1 MPNTA
6 HALWNALRARL
17 QRMRPT
23 SSHIAL
29 QPVLPSDADLAAVQA
44 LLDKVGEALAVH
56 FELKADRGDIVLM
69 DAELAARMSPQLV
82 HAFAE
87 ERPLVTITGLGEHP
101 AEARM
106 SASERFERRR
116 RELLAQLREIPL
128 VRQRA
133 SHPTAE
139 ATSTLPHGALASGFD
154 SHFDSGFDTTALM
167 AVEIADGQRQI
178 VQRVLAGLRARE
190 AAVLCASYG
199 PGANIRFNF
208 HTRLVAIDTLALQQL
223 RVRRELPQPAPG
235 AVTQPNAP
243 LRDLEE
249 TVWDLGLAAG
259 PFPLLDEP
267 VDWWHQPLAWTQGA
281 RIEPFTRVPRYIEL
295 ARLLQAGPLTPSQL
309 RRRARVSV
317 SDLRRFLQA
326 ALLLSLLHWQPDG
339 RALS

>member
-1 MPNTA
+1 MIANN
-6 HALWNALRARL
+6 LWNALRARL
-17 QRMRPT
+17 QTWRGES

-44 LLDKVGEALAVH
+44 LLDKVGEALAVR
-56 FELKADRGDIVLM
+56 FELKADGGEIVLM

-87 ERPLVTITGLGEHP
+87 ERPLVTLTGLGHP
-101 AEARM
+101 EEAPL
-106 SASERFERRR
+106 SLADRFERRQ

-128 VRQRA
+128 VRRRA
-133 SHPTAE
+133 THPTPE
-139 ATSTLPHGALASGFD
+139 ATSTLPQGSLPSGFD
-154 SHFDSGFDTTALM
+154 SQFDSGFDTSALM
-167 AVEIADGQRQI
+167 AAEIGDGQRQL
-178 VQRVLAGLRARE
+178 VQRVLAGMQTRE

-199 PGANIRFNF
+199 PGANLRFNF

-235 AVTQPNAP
+235 AITEPNAP

-259 PFPLLDEP
+259 PFPLLDQP
-267 VDWWHQPLAWTQGA
+267 ADWWHQPLTWTSGA

-295 ARLLQAGPLTPSQL
+295 ARLLQAGPVTPSEL
-309 RRRARVSV
+309 RRCARVGV
-317 SDLRRFLQA
+317 ADLRRFLQA
-326 ALLLSLLHWQPDG
+326 ALLLSLLHWQPAG
-339 RALS
+339 HALS